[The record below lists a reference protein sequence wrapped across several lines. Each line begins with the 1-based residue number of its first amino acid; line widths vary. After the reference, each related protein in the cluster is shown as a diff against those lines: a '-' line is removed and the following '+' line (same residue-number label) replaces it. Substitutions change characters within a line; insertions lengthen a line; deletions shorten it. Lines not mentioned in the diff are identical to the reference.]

1 MRIYLELVEALPEGS
16 TEEADFIRIDVTEWS
31 QSDIDTAI
39 QLLREHA
46 RLSYEHYTLQVHYC
60 YHDESK
66 PCSVVV
72 VESA

>member
-1 MRIYLELVEALPEGS
+1 MRVYLELFEVLPEGS

-31 QSDIDTAI
+31 REDVEVAI

-46 RLSYEHYTLQVHYC
+46 RLSYEHYVLQVHYC

-66 PCSVVV
+66 PCSIVLI
-72 VESA
+72 ESA